1 MPYYVTVE
9 YLNTGRYDVYPGMQ
23 DHVWLQ
29 SAGGKQVRPVIL
41 LDLGGPGV
49 AQCPKTVPDTM
60 VKPNATVRQCSIHML
75 PKGDE
80 PATVSYKGDGADAKW
95 ITWRAS

>member
-1 MPYYVTVE
+1 MAPE
-9 YLNTGRYDVYPGMQ
+9 RGRE
-23 DHVWLQ
+23 
-29 SAGGKQVRPVIL
+29 AGAARDPAGSGR
-41 LDLGGPGV
+41 PGV
-49 AQCPKTVPDTM
+49 AQCPRTVPDTM

-80 PATVSYKGDGADAKW
+80 PATISYKGDGADAKW